1 MMTIGDREGGFL
13 YPIFTRIMDSVSC
26 LTLNTSFIL
35 EKLKEDFQKILNIL
49 RCDMVTSFKH
59 YNDVTDQRAAV
70 RFLSFPRAGMG
81 V

>member
-1 MMTIGDREGGFL
+1 MWDRQIGPRIADWHREACRVMTIGDREGGFL

-49 RCDMVTSFKH
+49 RCDMVTSF
-59 YNDVTDQRAAV
+59 
-70 RFLSFPRAGMG
+70 
-81 V
+81 